1 MKLLQAHSF
10 NAVNCRSEWN
20 GYQSLLQSKAILS
33 EQKDILPFFK
43 KSKDLSLLISNY
55 IPKIKTLDCFAH
67 EYQLDGDFVADLI
80 VGDSKEHRYLLVEF
94 EDGSPDSIFKQK
106 GKKATPDWASRFEG
120 AHSQLVDWL
129 WRLEDK
135 RSTTDFT
142 NTFGSSRANFQ
153 GLIVIGKG
161 MNLSQREKDRLK
173 WRTDRT
179 MIDSN
184 ALTVVSF
191 DELESDLNF
200 WLTSRYRA

>member
-1 MKLLQAHSF
+1 M
-10 NAVNCRSEWN
+10 V
-20 GYQSLLQSKAILS
+20 IL
-33 EQKDILPFFK
+33 
-43 KSKDLSLLISNY
+43 LLI
-55 IPKIKTLDCFAH
+55 
-67 EYQLDGDFVADLI
+67 
-80 VGDSKEHRYLLVEF
+80 
-94 EDGSPDSIFKQK
+94 

-129 WRLEDK
+129 WKIEDK